1 MRDLVQPAPSD
12 PHVPAKS
19 EVAAADPA
27 EEVERNLPF
36 NFSAMLAHGLLGQ
49 TGFRLINAPTF
60 LPHFA
65 AELAGAASGGTV
77 MRAVQSLGQF
87 LSPLLAVSIIEH
99 RPHAKRL
106 GVVFGS
112 AMRVQILLL
121 GLVALLIPKG
131 PLALALVW
139 TFVGLFGLAQG
150 MQGVAFQVVMAKVIP
165 LDRRGR
171 LLGLRDLV
179 SGVVFIGV
187 SALGGWL
194 LDSFGFAQG
203 NGYTFLLAFVLTS
216 LGLGAFASVREPAG
230 RELREPTPFVRRVRE
245 LPALLRA
252 EPDFRRF
259 LSARLL
265 ASGARGVL
273 PLYIVWITREH
284 GMSGSR
290 LAWLTVMFSIAQ
302 SASTMGWGYLG
313 DRRGYKGVFILSSLC
328 SLLGTFA
335 LLVISGLW
343 VSYLTYAL
351 IGAGLGGFMIAG
363 SNLVLE
369 FGSERERAMRIA
381 THNAST
387 ELVGMVC
394 FLGAGAIADLV
405 SVEVAFVTSIALHAL
420 SIVGVLGMRE
430 PRRRG
435 LPAQGIE

>member
-1 MRDLVQPAPSD
+1 MRDLVQPASNSYAPPES
-12 PHVPAKS
+12 PVEAEQPA
-19 EVAAADPA
+19 D
-27 EEVERNLPF
+27 EVERNLAF

-99 RPHAKRL
+99 RPHAKRM

-121 GLVALLIPKG
+121 GLVALLIPQG
-131 PLALALVW
+131 ALALALVW

-150 MQGVAFQVVMAKVIP
+150 MQGVAFQIVMAKVIP

-179 SGVVFIGV
+179 SGFVFIGV
-187 SALGGWL
+187 SAVGGWL
-194 LDSFGFAQG
+194 LETYGFAQG

-230 RELREPTPFVRRVRE
+230 RELREPTPFLQRVRE
-245 LPALLRA
+245 LPGLLRA

-265 ASGARGVL
+265 ASGGRGAL

-284 GMSGSR
+284 GMSGTR

-302 SASTMGWGYLG
+302 SVSTTGWGYLG
-313 DRRGYKGVFILSSLC
+313 DRRGYKGVFILSTAC
-328 SLLGTFA
+328 SLVGTLA
-335 LLVISGLW
+335 LLAVPGLW
-343 VSYLTYAL
+343 VSYVTYAL

-363 SNLVLE
+363 QNLVLE

-381 THNAST
+381 MHNAST
-387 ELVGMVC
+387 ELVGMFA
-394 FLGAGAIADLV
+394 FLGAGVLADLV
-405 SVEVAFVTSIALHAL
+405 SVEIAFLASIALYGL
-420 SIVGVLGMRE
+420 SILGVLRMRE
-430 PRRRG
+430 PRRRRRAAGG
-435 LPAQGIE
+435 LE